1 MDFLILAIISL
12 ITLINPVGIIPT
24 YLSII
29 ENKGTPRFTQDSK
42 EIQTEVKES
51 EPGSVAVM
59 LFKNLSN
66 DEEQEY
72 FCEELYE

>member
-29 ENKGTPRFTQDSK
+29 ENFSK
-42 EIQTEVKES
+42 EEQKDMKKKYPLLISKFLAAALIECNQF
-51 EPGSVAVM
+51 PGSV
-59 LFKNLSN
+59 
-66 DEEQEY
+66 
-72 FCEELYE
+72 C

>member
-29 ENKGTPRFTQDSK
+29 ENFSK
-42 EIQTEVKES
+42 EEQKDIT
-51 EPGSVAVM
+51 
-59 LFKNLSN
+59 FKASLIAFIILVIFAIMGGFIFNFFN
-66 DEEQEY
+66 NNN
-72 FCEELYE
+72 